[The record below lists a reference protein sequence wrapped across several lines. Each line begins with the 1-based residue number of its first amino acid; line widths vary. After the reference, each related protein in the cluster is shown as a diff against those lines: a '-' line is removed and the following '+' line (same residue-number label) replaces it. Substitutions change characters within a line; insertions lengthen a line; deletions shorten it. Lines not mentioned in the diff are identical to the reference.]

1 MNRHNEGHR
10 ERKLS
15 VEREAQEEDLARRRR
30 QMMRMRQEK
39 RRKRRIRV
47 YTLLGAGTVAILAAC
62 VGIAGLIGRGKERDF
77 EETATVSSQKNAEGN
92 NRTGNRTSDRTGDR
106 GENLFCKNH
115 SGDKAYERRCVQ

>member
-10 ERKLS
+10 ERKLP

-62 VGIAGLIGRGKERDF
+62 VGIAGLLEEGRKGTLRKQPQFPARRMQRG
-77 EETATVSSQKNAEGN
+77 SIRSQ
-92 NRTGNRTSDRTGDR
+92 NRRQSR
-106 GENLFCKNH
+106 
-115 SGDKAYERRCVQ
+115 

>member
-10 ERKLS
+10 ERKLP

-62 VGIAGLIGRGKERDF
+62 VGIAGELSWKRYGECGLGHFHVGLFDMLGNMRKEIF
-77 EETATVSSQKNAEGN
+77 EAEA
-92 NRTGNRTSDRTGDR
+92 RIH
-106 GENLFCKNH
+106 EI
-115 SGDKAYERRCVQ
+115 

>member
-1 MNRHNEGHR
+1 MDRQNRGLREG
-10 ERKLS
+10 KLP
-15 VEREAQEEDLARRRR
+15 ENRGGQEEELARRRR

-77 EETATVSSQKNAEGN
+77 EETAPPRSHSFLPT
-92 NRTGNRTSDRTGDR
+92 
-106 GENLFCKNH
+106 LFRSLLLYSCTIILL
-115 SGDKAYERRCVQ
+115 

>member
-1 MNRHNEGHR
+1 M
-10 ERKLS
+10 
-15 VEREAQEEDLARRRR
+15 EREAQEEDLARRRR

-77 EETATVSSQKNAEGN
+77 EETATVSSQKNAEGKYPLTESGGRAD